1 MTRTVKTQTPTP
13 METITIK
20 GRNNNHGFTVNVRNN
35 RTLAE
40 THIQYGRIHAAA
52 QEGRNAR
59 AWIVYY
65 KTLVALNLTG
75 RGNENV
81 YLKPAYDIQS
91 KLQQ

>member
-1 MTRTVKTQTPTP
+1 

-20 GRNNNHGFTVNVRNN
+20 GRDNNHGFTVRVREN

-40 THIQYGRIHAAA
+40 THHQYGRIHAALA
-52 QEGRNAR
+52 GKRGAC
-59 AWIVYY
+59 AWITYY
-65 KTLVALNLTG
+65 QTLVALNLTG

-91 KLQQ
+91 RLQQ

>member
-1 MTRTVKTQTPTP
+1 

-20 GRNNNHGFTVNVRNN
+20 GRDNNHGFTVRVREN

-40 THIQYGRIHAAA
+40 THHQYGRIHAATRN
-52 QEGRNAR
+52 GRNAR

-81 YLKPAYDIQS
+81 YLKPAYDIR
-91 KLQQ
+91 

>member
-1 MTRTVKTQTPTP
+1 
-13 METITIK
+13 MEKISIK
-20 GRNNNHGFTVNVRNN
+20 NRHNGHDFTVNVRNN

-40 THIQYGRIHAAA
+40 THIQYGRIHAATRD
-52 QEGRNAR
+52 GRNAR

-91 KLQQ
+91 RLQQ